1 VAGYAEGRPAALV
14 TGGRRGIGRAI
25 AWALAEAGFDV
36 AIADIVEDEEV
47 PVTLDGISER
57 GGTGL
62 FVAADIA
69 ELDDHGRLADAVW
82 ERFGGLECLVNNAG
96 VQVEVRGD
104 LLEATP
110 ESYDRLMRVNLRGPY
125 FLTQRVAKRMLA
137 EPEARAERSIVSI
150 SSANAI
156 IAATN
161 RGEYCLSKIGVSMMT
176 RLFALRLAEHGI
188 RVHEIRPGTIHTE
201 MTAPAREDYTR
212 RIAEGMTPIRRWG
225 QPEDIGRT
233 VAALASGAL
242 PYTTGEAF
250 HVDGGLHIR
259 HL

>member
-1 VAGYAEGRPAALV
+1 MAEQAANRPAALV

-25 AWALAEAGFDV
+25 AWSLAKTGFDV
-36 AIADIVEDEEV
+36 TVADIVEDEEV
-47 PVTLDGISER
+47 PVTLDGIGER
-57 GGTGL
+57 GGEGA
-62 FVAADIA
+62 FIQADIA
-69 ELDDHGRLADAVW
+69 DLDGHGRLVDGAW

-137 EPEARAERSIVSI
+137 EPEARIERSIVSI

-156 IAATN
+156 VASTN

-176 RLFALRLAEHGI
+176 QLYALRLAEHGI
-188 RVHEIRPGTIHTE
+188 RVHEIRPGAIYTE
-201 MTAPAREDYTR
+201 LTAPAREDYTR

-233 VAALASGAL
+233 VASLASGAV
-242 PYTTGEAF
+242 PFSTGEAF
-250 HVDGGLHIR
+250 HIDGGLHIR
-259 HL
+259 KL